1 MLPLIVIERIRKM
14 KFNNMSVSRIPC
26 AISEKF
32 SSFSSLQEVSDF
44 LASGLGDYGISDVT
58 YYTPKSKV
66 NGGDAGRLITTYSRD
81 WQDHY
86 FDMSYQD
93 KDPVINMGQQSF
105 CPIDW
110 SALKNRCDDTKKMF
124 GEAREFGLSDRG
136 VVIPMRGHLGEITL
150 ISMTSDL
157 GDAEWVKYLSAYKSE
172 IVNFAFCLHGSIL
185 SLSANTGEKEQPRL
199 TVREKQVLQWAAFGK
214 TSWETAMILGLSE
227 RTIETYI
234 AKAAAKLEASTK
246 AHAVCKSLSLGLISA
261 DLS

>member
-1 MLPLIVIERIRKM
+1 MEHVRKM
-14 KFNNMSVSRIPC
+14 KCNNVSASRISC

-32 SSFSSLQEVSDF
+32 SRFSSLKEVSDF

-66 NGGDAGRLITTYSRD
+66 KGGGAGRLITTYSQD

-86 FDMSYQD
+86 FEMSYQD
-93 KDPVINMGQQSF
+93 KDPVIEMGQQSF

-110 SALKNRCDDTKKMF
+110 SILKDRCGDTKKMF
-124 GEAREFGLSDRG
+124 GEAREFGVSDRG

-157 GDAEWVKYLSAYKSE
+157 GGSEWVKYLSAHKSE
-172 IVNFAFCLHGSIL
+172 FVNFAFCLHGSIL
-185 SLSANTGEKEQPRL
+185 SLSANTGGKEEPRL

-214 TSWETAMILGLSE
+214 TSWETAMILELSE

-234 AKAAAKLEASTK
+234 GKAVAKLEASTK
-246 AHAVCKSLSLGLISA
+246 AHAVCKALSLGLISA